1 MRKAHSQNQITE
13 KTTGR
18 TIVAAYQGSVWI
30 DTETKRVLRIE
41 QSSEDIPPGF
51 PITLSESA
59 VEYDWVT
66 ISGERYL
73 MPIHAEVLMG
83 QDRERYYTRNV
94 IEFRNYHKFDSDVKI
109 GDPIKTP

>member
-1 MRKAHSQNQITE
+1 EFKELRNETFRGHKTVVFDFKVRKAHSQNQITE
-13 KTTGR
+13 KTSGR
-18 TIVAAYQGSVWI
+18 SVITAYQGSVWI

-59 VEYDWVT
+59 VEYDWIT

-73 MPIHAEVLMG
+73 LPVRAEVLLG
-83 QDRERYYTRNV
+83 Q
-94 IEFRNYHKFDSDVKI
+94 
-109 GDPIKTP
+109 